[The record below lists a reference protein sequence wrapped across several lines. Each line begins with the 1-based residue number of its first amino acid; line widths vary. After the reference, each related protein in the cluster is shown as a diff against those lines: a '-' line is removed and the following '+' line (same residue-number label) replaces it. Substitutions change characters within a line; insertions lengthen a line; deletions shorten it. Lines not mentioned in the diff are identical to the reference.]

1 MPDLCSITST
11 KQSDESNI
19 VQHVG
24 AHLKSHIYLY
34 SWMLRLDS
42 KTEMSQIS
50 DVESVWS
57 YLKSGEKEEL
67 VLLQFFVS

>member
-1 MPDLCSITST
+1 
-11 KQSDESNI
+11 
-19 VQHVG
+19 
-24 AHLKSHIYLY
+24 
-34 SWMLRLDS
+34 MLRLDS